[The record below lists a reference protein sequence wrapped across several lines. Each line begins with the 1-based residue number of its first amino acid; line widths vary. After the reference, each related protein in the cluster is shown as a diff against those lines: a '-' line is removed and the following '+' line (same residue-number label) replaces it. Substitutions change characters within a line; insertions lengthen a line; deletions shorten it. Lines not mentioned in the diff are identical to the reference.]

1 VTLSADRVGCW
12 VNSGRIPRFL
22 HPVRAGESQTSGAF
36 QLRAQDGQGITN
48 PAAMLEAAGQIV
60 LNVRRVS
67 EPETLGCYSH
77 LYLTGAIRAHSS
89 SGAGDDAVRAPRQCD
104 EQTQRKQQE
113 TLREGDEEA

>member
-1 VTLSADRVGCW
+1 MTLSADRVGCW

-36 QLRAQDGQGITN
+36 ALRAQDGQAITTL
-48 PAAMLEAAGQIV
+48 AAMLEAAGQIV